1 MQKLVTTVQ
10 ELNNRR
16 SLQRSTLKRD
26 SVGAHVEERT
36 RRIVSY
42 GHPEF
47 QIDDMV
53 KILKDTA
60 PGTHPRFSY
69 DKLGVIKN
77 VIDGNGS
84 NANLYTV
91 KILFESCTEEVDEMW
106 LRRYN
111 VDEAMSDR
119 LSRKRTL
126 TEKNMVNL
134 RRKTTQPR
142 MQGLNSPINGINVV
156 NLHSIDICEAF
167 FHLRRLATSKAE
179 RTCFRPKRNFGV
191 QADSSR
197 QYSIGFKD
205 SREIDDNML
214 FESPVTI
221 FPSR

>member
-1 MQKLVTTVQ
+1 M
-10 ELNNRR
+10 NNRR

-91 KILFESCTEEVDEMW
+91 KILFESCTEEVDETW

-126 TEKNMVNL
+126 TEKNVVIADLMVECY
-134 RRKTTQPR
+134 R
-142 MQGLNSPINGINVV
+142 
-156 NLHSIDICEAF
+156 
-167 FHLRRLATSKAE
+167 
-179 RTCFRPKRNFGV
+179 
-191 QADSSR
+191 
-197 QYSIGFKD
+197 
-205 SREIDDNML
+205 
-214 FESPVTI
+214 
-221 FPSR
+221 

>member
-1 MQKLVTTVQ
+1 MQ

-106 LRRYN
+106 
-111 VDEAMSDR
+111 
-119 LSRKRTL
+119 
-126 TEKNMVNL
+126 
-134 RRKTTQPR
+134 
-142 MQGLNSPINGINVV
+142 
-156 NLHSIDICEAF
+156 
-167 FHLRRLATSKAE
+167 
-179 RTCFRPKRNFGV
+179 
-191 QADSSR
+191 
-197 QYSIGFKD
+197 
-205 SREIDDNML
+205 
-214 FESPVTI
+214 
-221 FPSR
+221 